1 MRIYGIYQADGGIV
15 GELAYA
21 YGKIRG
27 TARCQLCDIT
37 HNLAWKKAEWK
48 KMVERLETPIETIHL
63 NERSRE
69 MRAFTE
75 GETPCVLVEEDGAFR
90 MLIDAEGLEACGGDV
105 MEFENKLLAALED
118 PH

>member
-37 HNLAWKKAEWK
+37 HSLVWKKAEWK
-48 KMVERLETPIETIHL
+48 EMVERLETPVETIHL

-69 MRAFTE
+69 IRLFTE
-75 GETPCVLVEEDGAFR
+75 GKTPCVLVEDDDAYR
-90 MLIDAEGLEACGGDV
+90 MLIDTEGLEMCGGDV
-105 MEFENKLLAALED
+105 MEFENKLLAALEV
-118 PH
+118 PN